1 MPLAWRAPP
10 SASKSYDETIQTT
23 TNHPWL
29 SADHGW
35 ILASFLRLGEPV
47 QRVDGSIAVQVAIS
61 TGARLR
67 CGPRIRGA
75 RGCEQTCTASDNR
88 RQRKRAPYGI
98 IARTYVPSR
107 RYKPWTPGRR
117 VCGCDHA
124 PQPRA
129 ERGRPLMTASRVVR
143 PKTGPG
149 GIYYGWLLVTALA
162 LAEMTSWGVLYY
174 AFTVFLEPMHRELG
188 WSNASMAGAS
198 RWRYCSPAWLG
209 CRWAAGSTGLDL
221 GS

>member
-1 MPLAWRAPP
+1 MPRGAGGRARRRVLRALLRAKHAGNYTVRATFHRVAQGGRQVTAYDSATGTASVQTVQQTHLNHDSNLLAVTLRTVTPTPATRSSDSSASKQREAMAAHGAHAPP
-10 SASKSYDETIQTT
+10 SRTTRANLTADETIQTT

-67 CGPRIRGA
+67 WGPRCRGA
-75 RGCEQTCTASDNR
+75 RGCEQTYTASDNR

-107 RYKPWTPGRR
+107 RYKPWTPG
-117 VCGCDHA
+117 
-124 PQPRA
+124 
-129 ERGRPLMTASRVVR
+129 
-143 PKTGPG
+143 
-149 GIYYGWLLVTALA
+149 
-162 LAEMTSWGVLYY
+162 
-174 AFTVFLEPMHRELG
+174 
-188 WSNASMAGAS
+188 
-198 RWRYCSPAWLG
+198 
-209 CRWAAGSTGLDL
+209 
-221 GS
+221 